1 MRVIE
6 FKTPI
11 YVNMGKRKVR
21 KTYINMNKY
30 RNWQFTLS
38 NNIKKKFKEIIKKE
52 FPKIKKKDI
61 IQKYKLE
68 YEIFLPT
75 KLKRDIMNVGSI
87 IDKFTNDALVE
98 EGIVAEDNYTCL
110 QEISFSYGGYDEDKE
125 GYVIVTV
132 IEVEKL
138 KNEV

>member
-125 GYVIVTV
+125 GYVIVKV